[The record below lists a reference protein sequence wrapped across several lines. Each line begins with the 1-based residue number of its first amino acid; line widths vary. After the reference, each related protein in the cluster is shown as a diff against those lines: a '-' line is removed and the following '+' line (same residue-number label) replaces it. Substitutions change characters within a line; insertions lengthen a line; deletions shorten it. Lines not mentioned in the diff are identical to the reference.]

1 MFERIL
7 NTLMNDLKKRPVNSL
22 QRSAQ
27 KRKSS
32 IKEFLNK
39 CDHLQETTMWL
50 HLLKKTLMENFIF
63 CEVVIVC

>member
-39 CDHLQETTMWL
+39 CDHLQETTDVVTFTEKNLNGKL
-50 HLLKKTLMENFIF
+50 HFL
-63 CEVVIVC
+63 

>member
-1 MFERIL
+1 
-7 NTLMNDLKKRPVNSL
+7 MNDLKKRPVNSL

-39 CDHLQETTMWL
+39 CDHLQETTDVVTFTEKHLNGKL
-50 HLLKKTLMENFIF
+50 HFL
-63 CEVVIVC
+63 